1 MTTINTGINC
11 MKVKQKVFAGR
22 RRHTQKYCLQQ
33 EPHITLPLPLPL
45 PRPSLPLP
53 RPKIMVRPLI
63 ITSLLL
69 YFGQNYLVI
78 TECEGDCIASATRR
92 VTLRPSLD
100 LNLSCGNNYTFTVKI
115 QSTCGTGPGSNI
127 SVSMKPPTGAVTN
140 LTIRFIAGNSRMEDA
155 FLLRWNLPK
164 QTNTTSIE
172 VIIIK

>member
-1 MTTINTGINC
+1 MYEIKKTYLQEDG
-11 MKVKQKVFAGR
+11 V
-22 RRHTQKYCLQQ
+22 HTPKKLLQQ
-33 EPHITLPLPLPL
+33 EPHITLPLPL
-45 PRPSLPLP
+45 
-53 RPKIMVRPLI
+53 PKIMVRPLI

-69 YFGQNYLVI
+69 YFRQNYLVI
-78 TECEGDCIASATRR
+78 TECEGDCIASATRH
-92 VTLRPSLD
+92 VTLQPSMD

-172 VIIIK
+172 VTDYALRYHSPGPGCSNVG

>member
-1 MTTINTGINC
+1 LYESKTKSICRKTETNT
-11 MKVKQKVFAGR
+11 KKLFAAGAA
-22 RRHTQKYCLQQ
+22 YNAS
-33 EPHITLPLPLPL
+33 PSPSP
-45 PRPSLPLP
+45 PSLPLP

-78 TECEGDCIASATRR
+78 TECEGDCIASATRH

-100 LNLSCGNNYTFTVKI
+100 LNLICGNNYTFTVKI

-140 LTIRFIAGNSRMEDA
+140 LTIRFVAGNSRMEDG

>member
-1 MTTINTGINC
+1 MKTINTAINC

-22 RRHTQKYCLQQ
+22 RRHTQKNCLQQ
-33 EPHITLPLPLPL
+33 EPHITLPLPLP
-45 PRPSLPLP
+45 
-53 RPKIMVRPLI
+53 RPKTMVLPLI

-78 TECEGDCIASATRR
+78 TECEGDCIASATRH

-127 SVSMKPPTGAVTN
+127 SVSMKPPAGAVTN

>member
-1 MTTINTGINC
+1 
-11 MKVKQKVFAGR
+11 
-22 RRHTQKYCLQQ
+22 
-33 EPHITLPLPLPL
+33 
-45 PRPSLPLP
+45 
-53 RPKIMVRPLI
+53 MVRPLI

-78 TECEGDCIASATRR
+78 TECEGDCIANATRH
-92 VTLRPSLD
+92 VTLRPNLD

-127 SVSMKPPTGAVTN
+127 SVSMKPPAGAVTN